1 MDEKYEDELSFR
13 KIIPKRIQDISEE
26 NYDSKEEFCR
36 IVTEEVYLK
45 DEFNPIGYSTLI
57 IFVKNLIG
65 QELNIPEEQDLSLE
79 QINEGIK
86 MLID

>member
-13 KIIPKRIQDISEE
+13 KIVPENIQGISEE
-26 NYDSKEEFCR
+26 NFDSREEFCR
-36 IVTEEVYLK
+36 IITEEIYHE

-57 IFVKNLIG
+57 IFVENLIRE
-65 QELNIPEEQDLSLE
+65 ELNTPEEEDLSLE
-79 QINEGIK
+79 QISEGIE